1 MFTLDCGEESHGT
14 NDSIFYTVG
23 KFGVDWGRLYLLC
36 KYAYIITIRSSKVHK
51 ESYSNDLLDVYDT
64 VMSPRLMS

>member
-36 KYAYIITIRSSKVHK
+36 KYAYIITIQEWERETLKVK
-51 ESYSNDLLDVYDT
+51 
-64 VMSPRLMS
+64 